1 MATKSV
7 SVSKGI
13 IQLDG
18 SRKESQGSFVLLLQ
32 RIAISYDTP
41 CLRCEKRF
49 FQGMVRKVAKVNLLF
64 EVPQTS
70 GIVFETLKSIGLDLN
85 NLLVHLFSILIL
97 GHLEVAAGDLG
108 ESPARLVLLLRQLVK
123 HLNTLLAL
131 IEAKLEVSMPKDL
144 QKGHHIVHFHHVERA
159 YEVLQRQKLLLLL
172 LVVSLL
178 ILLIALSTLLLL
190 VSKSSTNL

>member
-1 MATKSV
+1 M
-7 SVSKGI
+7 
-13 IQLDG
+13 
-18 SRKESQGSFVLLLQ
+18 
-32 RIAISYDTP
+32 
-41 CLRCEKRF
+41 
-49 FQGMVRKVAKVNLLF
+49 LF
-64 EVPQTS
+64 EVPQTG

-97 GHLEVAAGDLG
+97 GHLEVAAGNLG
-108 ESPARLVLLLRQLVK
+108 QGPARLVLLLRQLVK

-131 IEAKLEVSMPKDL
+131 VEAKLEVSMPEDL

-159 YEVLQRQKLLLLL
+159 YEVLQRQQLLLLL

-190 VSKSSTNL
+190 VSNGPTNL